1 METTVRTPILED
13 AMEIAIMK
21 MLETIRKID
30 EGKSQF
36 PLMHTMYVT
45 WYLNWPSGMRNGTIR
60 YAQITEPVEDE
71 VYVIYETIEGEKEI
85 GYGRLILDSHRLVR
99 MDARTIINKLMPDEI
114 NSLEQLNAAYQTLSE
129 LVLSAQALV
138 SD

>member
-13 AMEIAIMK
+13 SMEIAIIK

-30 EGKSQF
+30 KDKSRL
-36 PLMHTMYVT
+36 PLVHTMYVT
-45 WYLNWPSGMRNGTIR
+45 WHLNWPNDMRNGMIR

-71 VYVIYETIEGEKEI
+71 VYVIYATIDGEKEI
-85 GYGRLILDSHRLVR
+85 GYGRLLLDSQQLVR
-99 MDARTIINKLMPDEI
+99 MNARTIVNKLMPDDI

-129 LVLSAQALV
+129 LVLSAQALA